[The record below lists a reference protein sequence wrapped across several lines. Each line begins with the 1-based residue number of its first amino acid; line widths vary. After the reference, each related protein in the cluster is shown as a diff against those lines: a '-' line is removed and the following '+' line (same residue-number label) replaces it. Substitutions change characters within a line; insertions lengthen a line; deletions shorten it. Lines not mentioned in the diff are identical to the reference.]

1 MITFGVVEKPNLKQ
15 SKKAKALAIDGSGN
29 TYVTGHSQGV
39 DTGINDYATI
49 KYDSDGTDAWV
60 TRYDGQASPVSRRR
74 AWDKTGVKVLLPVE
88 NRSFIGVSDT

>member
-1 MITFGVVEKPNLKQ
+1 MLIIFGVVEKPNLKK

-60 TRYDGQASPVSRRR
+60 TRYDGQASPVSRRGACGIR
-74 AWDKTGVKVLLPVE
+74 PELRRFCLFK
-88 NRSFIGVSDT
+88 IGPFYKI